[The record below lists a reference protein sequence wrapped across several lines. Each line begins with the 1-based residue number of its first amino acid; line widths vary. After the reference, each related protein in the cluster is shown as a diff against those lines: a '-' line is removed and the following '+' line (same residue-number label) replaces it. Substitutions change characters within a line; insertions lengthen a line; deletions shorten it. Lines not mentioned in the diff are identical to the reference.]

1 MISQKNI
8 SDAIIT
14 TTGSDWLCEDGQCG
28 ECALSTLE
36 IKQSVNA
43 TYTDFLK
50 EYMDL
55 GNDFGSTTAD
65 RSLSKL
71 SCHPTEQM
79 WFDVMRSYSGIG
91 KFLGIFS
98 LFAIVL
104 YFVTS
109 SDSGK
114 YFQST
119 LLIVNKE
126 YTIFPHIVSSL
137 E

>member
-1 MISQKNI
+1 MISQKNE
-8 SDAIIT
+8 SDSFVNT
-14 TTGSDWLCEDGQCG
+14 DGSAWLCVDGKCG
-28 ECALSTLE
+28 ECALSALE

-43 TYTDFLK
+43 TYNDFLK
-50 EYMDL
+50 EYTDL

-71 SCHPTEQM
+71 SCHPSEQM

-114 YFQST
+114 RFFNHC
-119 LLIVNKE
+119 LL
-126 YTIFPHIVSSL
+126 
-137 E
+137 